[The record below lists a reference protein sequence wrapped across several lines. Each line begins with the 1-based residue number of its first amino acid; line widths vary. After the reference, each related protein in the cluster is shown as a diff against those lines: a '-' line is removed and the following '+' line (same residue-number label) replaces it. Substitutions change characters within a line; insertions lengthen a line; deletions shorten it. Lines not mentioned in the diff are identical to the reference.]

1 MTYIVFLLKS
11 LRLQKQSIFSPYKFL
26 YFEWFVHISSL
37 GDLCGYVPIA
47 VFFFHSS
54 CSSLYTYHGNKEETV
69 FKNQNV
75 LSVVNMSF
83 LLMTF
88 MLNLTVT
95 CLGEVRFW

>member
-1 MTYIVFLLKS
+1 M
-11 LRLQKQSIFSPYKFL
+11 
-26 YFEWFVHISSL
+26 
-37 GDLCGYVPIA
+37 
-47 VFFFHSS
+47 
-54 CSSLYTYHGNKEETV
+54 

>member
-1 MTYIVFLLKS
+1 M
-11 LRLQKQSIFSPYKFL
+11 
-26 YFEWFVHISSL
+26 
-37 GDLCGYVPIA
+37 
-47 VFFFHSS
+47 
-54 CSSLYTYHGNKEETV
+54 

-95 CLGEVRFW
+95 CLGEVWREILRRDFGNSGFADYVLQGEL

>member
-1 MTYIVFLLKS
+1 M
-11 LRLQKQSIFSPYKFL
+11 RLCAY
-26 YFEWFVHISSL
+26 
-37 GDLCGYVPIA
+37 CR
-47 VFFFHSS
+47 FFFHSS
-54 CSSLYTYHGNKEETV
+54 PYTYHGNKEETV

-95 CLGEVRFW
+95 CLGEVWREILRRDFGNSGFADYVLQGEL

>member
-1 MTYIVFLLKS
+1 MVCA
-11 LRLQKQSIFSPYKFL
+11 
-26 YFEWFVHISSL
+26 YFEL
-37 GDLCGYVPIA
+37 GLPVRLCAYCRA
-47 VFFFHSS
+47 VMCLLPFFSS

-75 LSVVNMSF
+75 LSVVNVSF